1 MALPYTFTNT
11 NHPTIDANQF
21 NSNFTYLDTGKN
33 REAVVTGVPADGSA
47 AATVTYATPFASATD
62 VVRGI
67 VLANYSGSD
76 NAALGFRVDTITAS
90 GFHVTVYGGQSG
102 STVAVHY
109 SAIGH

>member
-1 MALPYTFTNT
+1 VFTNT
-11 NHPTIDANQF
+11 NHPTIDATQV

-33 REAVVTGVPADGSA
+33 REGVLTGVTFASDGSA
-47 AATVTYATPFASATD
+47 TATVTYSTPFATATD

-76 NAALGFRVDTITAS
+76 NGFLSYRIGSITAS
-90 GFHVTVYGGQSG
+90 GFTLYLGGGQSG